1 MAKSFSVEEV
11 AKHATKA
18 DLYTIIHKKVYDVS
32 TFVEKHPG
40 GEEILTDVG
49 GRDATE
55 EYDDAGHSEKAD
67 RLLKALYIG
76 EVDYSAASQPVGKRL
91 KKDCERNGYV
101 TSIRGLGFIL
111 AFLVAALA
119 LVVVHYTQSYYVN

>member
-1 MAKSFSVEEV
+1 MSKLFSVDEV
-11 AKHATKA
+11 AKHASKA
-18 DLYTIIHKKVYDVS
+18 DLYMIIHKKVYDVS

-49 GRDATE
+49 GRDTTE

-67 RLLKALYIG
+67 RLLKKLYIG
-76 EVDYSAASQPVGKRL
+76 EVDYSAVSQPVGKPLRT
-91 KKDCERNGYV
+91 DNERSGHI
-101 TSIRGLGFIL
+101 TSTRSLGFIL

-119 LVVVHYTQSYYVN
+119 LVFDMLSSPIEL